1 MALILAN
8 CQWGGQVNAKIDTFT
23 GGNKILCPPEKE
35 IIRVNGPV
43 AGIKYE
49 LVSIVPGAGTRI
61 PYSPDFLKVHARS
74 QDRPVR
80 YGYITFEYAAIAQCT
95 GRGR

>member
-1 MALILAN
+1 MALILAD
-8 CQWGGQVNAKIDTFT
+8 CKWGSQVKANVNPLTR
-23 GGNKILCPPEKE
+23 GNKILCPPEKE

-74 QDRPVR
+74 QDRPIR
-80 YGYITFEYAAIAQCT
+80 YGYIAFEYAAIAQCT
-95 GRGR
+95 GRDR